1 MSLNKE
7 IVTTLPTTLSM
18 SAGAGGRTRRGLISY
33 ECGRARP
40 ALASFHFMQRL
51 LAGADV
57 SLSPARE
64 DGISARIHW
73 SAPID
78 GETRAAAR
86 SLLVPPHTFVCDG
99 RGQLLLPP
107 QAAPRMITLPGSG
120 TPECGG
126 AVRML
131 L

>member
-1 MSLNKE
+1 MS
-7 IVTTLPTTLSM
+7 
-18 SAGAGGRTRRGLISY
+18 
-33 ECGRARP
+33 
-40 ALASFHFMQRL
+40 
-51 LAGADV
+51 AGADV
-57 SLSPARE
+57 SLSPAREYGGVATVSAARE

-107 QAAPRMITLPGSG
+107 QAAPRVITLPGSG

-126 AVRML
+126 AVRVL